1 MHNSNLP
8 YDKAFRQQLRRE
20 STPCEHILWKQISGR
35 QINGLKFRRQHGFG
49 PYVMDFYCPEIKLCI
64 EVDGTVHE
72 SEEAKRRDAER
83 TEFLNS
89 QGIKVFRLQN
99 QEVEDNVANAV
110 GRIKDFIENN
120 EFFHRYK
127 KK

>member
-1 MHNSNLP
+1 MRNSNLP

-20 STPCEHILWKQISGR
+20 STPCERILWRHINGR

-64 EVDGTVHE
+64 EVDGVVHE
-72 SEEAKRRDAER
+72 SEEAKRHDAER
-83 TEFLNS
+83 TDFLNS

-99 QEVEDNVANAV
+99 QEIEDNAANAIK
-110 GRIKDFIENN
+110 RLKDFIENN

>member
-1 MHNSNLP
+1 MRNSNLP

-20 STPCEHILWKQISGR
+20 STPCERILWRHINGR

-64 EVDGTVHE
+64 EVDGVVHE
-72 SEEAKRRDAER
+72 SEEAKRHDAE
-83 TEFLNS
+83 
-89 QGIKVFRLQN
+89 
-99 QEVEDNVANAV
+99 DNAANAIK
-110 GRIKDFIENN
+110 RLKDFIENN

>member
-20 STPCEHILWKQISGR
+20 STPCEHILWKLISGR

>member
-1 MHNSNLP
+1 
-8 YDKAFRQQLRRE
+8 
-20 STPCEHILWKQISGR
+20 
-35 QINGLKFRRQHGFG
+35 
-49 PYVMDFYCPEIKLCI
+49 MDFYCPEIKLCI

>member
-20 STPCEHILWKQISGR
+20 STPCERILWKQISGR

-110 GRIKDFIENN
+110 GRIKNK
-120 EFFHRYK
+120 RLYRK
-127 KK
+127 Q